1 MIHHIVYE
9 CGQQVY
15 FRQNFHVVLEFFNA
29 FECKI
34 FLKKKAK
41 KIKYELWN
49 RGRGA
54 MLHHM

>member
-41 KIKYELWN
+41 KIKYEL
-49 RGRGA
+49 
-54 MLHHM
+54 